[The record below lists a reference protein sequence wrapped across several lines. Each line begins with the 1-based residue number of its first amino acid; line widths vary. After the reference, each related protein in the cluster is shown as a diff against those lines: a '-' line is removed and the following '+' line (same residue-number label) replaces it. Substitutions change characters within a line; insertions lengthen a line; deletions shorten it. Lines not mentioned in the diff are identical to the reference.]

1 MDSTARI
8 PASEKGIANGVAT
21 LDSTGKVPS
30 SQLPSYVDDV
40 NEYENLANFPATG
53 ETDKLYLAIDTGNIY
68 RWSGSQY
75 VQINNSVS
83 TAESA
88 VKDGDGNTITTT
100 YATKTELSTKVPASI
115 GSATKPVYTNSSGV
129 ITACTYE
136 LNKTVPADAL
146 FTDHTY
152 SDFVKSG
159 STAAAG
165 LVPKPSTTAGTTKFL
180 CENATWKVP
189 YEHPS
194 TAGNKHVPSGGSDG

>member
-1 MDSTARI
+1 MGTAI
-8 PASEKGIANGVAT
+8 PASV
-21 LDSTGKVPS
+21 
-30 SQLPSYVDDV
+30 
-40 NEYENLANFPATG
+40 
-53 ETDKLYLAIDTGNIY
+53 
-68 RWSGSQY
+68 
-75 VQINNSVS
+75 
-83 TAESA
+83 
-88 VKDGDGNTITTT
+88 
-100 YATKTELSTKVPASI
+100 

-180 CENATWKVP
+180 CEDATWKVP
-189 YEHPS
+189 YTHPT
-194 TAGNKHVPSGGSDG
+194 TAGNKHIPSGGSDG